1 MNRGQA
7 APTGARWAYPQLGWL
22 PRSLTEPRSL
32 TRSVVVG
39 WLTAFPP
46 SIALA
51 VLINL
56 VAPDAEPPKFEVSGL
71 LAVFGLVVFSPVVE
85 TLIMAGVLALLVR
98 VMPAR
103 WAVILSAIGWGAV
116 HSLAAPIWGLIIWW
130 PFLVFSALY
139 VTWRQRSPWL
149 ALGVPMLVHALQNLP
164 PALMIAYG
172 SPI

>member
-7 APTGARWAYPQLGWL
+7 APSGARWAYPQLDWL
-22 PRSLTEPRSL
+22 PRALTEPRSL
-32 TRSVVVG
+32 SRSVVVG

-51 VLINL
+51 VLISL
-56 VAPDAEPPKFEVSGL
+56 VAPDAEPPKFEIGGPV
-71 LAVFGLVVFSPVVE
+71 AVFALVVFSPVVE
-85 TLIMAGVLALLVR
+85 TLIMAGALALLMR

-103 WAVILSAIGWGAV
+103 WAVIVSAIGWGAV

-139 VTWRQRSPWL
+139 VTWRERSPWL

>member
-1 MNRGQA
+1 VNPGGRA
-7 APTGARWAYPQLGWL
+7 LIGARWASPQLDWL
-22 PRSLTEPRSL
+22 PRALTEPQSFA
-32 TRSVVVG
+32 RSVAIG

-51 VLINL
+51 MLINL
-56 VAPDAEPPKFEVSGL
+56 VAPNAEPPKFEVSGG
-71 LAVFGLVVFSPVVE
+71 LAIFGLVVFSPVVE
-85 TLIMAGVLALLVR
+85 TLIMGGVLALLLR
-98 VMPAR
+98 VLPAR
-103 WAVILSAIGWGAV
+103 WAVVLSALGWGAV

-139 VTWRQRSPWL
+139 VTWRQRSQWL

-164 PALMIAYG
+164 PALIIAYG